1 MSRTPQHAFA
11 SALRFVRESRGF
23 SQESLDTVSG
33 RTYVSALE
41 RGTKQPT
48 IGKVADLAG
57 ALDVHP
63 LSLLALSFLRNPSSD
78 DVEPLLLRVVDE
90 IAWLRRDGTV

>member
-1 MSRTPQHAFA
+1 M
-11 SALRFVRESRGF
+11 
-23 SQESLDTVSG
+23 SG

-63 LSLLALSFLRNPSSD
+63 LSLLALTFLDNPSCD
-78 DVEPLLLRVVDE
+78 DVEPLLLRVVE
-90 IAWLRRDGTV
+90 EVAWLRQEGTV